1 MLKKNIIF
9 LLLLF
14 NLFPVNAYSYF
25 DPGSGSYLVQ
35 LILAFIAS
43 CFVFFKNPIMFI
55 KHYFKKNK
63 KKEDNEKFK
72 DKSNN

>member
-1 MLKKNIIF
+1 MFNKKIIY
-9 LLLLF
+9 LLF
-14 NLFPVNAYSYF
+14 FILSSTNAYSYF

-55 KHYFKKNK
+55 KQYFKKNK

-72 DKSNN
+72 DKSNS

>member
-1 MLKKNIIF
+1 MPKKKIFIF
-9 LLLLF
+9 LLLFIL
-14 NLFPVNAYSYF
+14 LPASAHSYF

-35 LILAFIAS
+35 LIIAFIAS

-63 KKEDNEKFK
+63 KKPDNEQHK
-72 DKSNN
+72 DKFNN

>member
-1 MLKKNIIF
+1 MFNKNIIF
-9 LLLLF
+9 LLLFILC
-14 NLFPVNAYSYF
+14 PENAYSYF

-35 LILAFIAS
+35 LIIAFIAS

-55 KHYFKKNK
+55 KQYFKKNK

-72 DKSNN
+72 DKSNS